1 MIACKTMTEK
11 SQRQFRNKNTS
22 GTGNKFKQ
30 WGYNSISMCFWAF
43 EGQVPKPWSEV
54 TVQLLGLVLDWIKEL
69 QYHQSSSC
77 HRLHLH
83 HQHYHNHHQQ
93 KHDHQQHHHQQ
104 QHQLQ
109 QHHHHHHGHC
119 SHHIHDIHQS
129 IIYHRSSI
137 IRHRWSTI
145 IYVSYLENT
154 LPAEGTRYSRLAS
167 FYKLWLRWTI
177 TSIILNKMREW
188 CGEGLFVI

>member
-11 SQRQFRNKNTS
+11 SQRQWNKNTS
-22 GTGNKFKQ
+22 GTGR
-30 WGYNSISMCFWAF
+30 
-43 EGQVPKPWSEV
+43 VPKLWSEV

-69 QYHQSSSC
+69 QYHQSSC
-77 HRLHLH
+77 HRLHL
-83 HQHYHNHHQQ
+83 QHYHKHHQQ

-129 IIYHRSSI
+129 IIYHLSSI

-177 TSIILNKMREW
+177 TSIILNKTREW